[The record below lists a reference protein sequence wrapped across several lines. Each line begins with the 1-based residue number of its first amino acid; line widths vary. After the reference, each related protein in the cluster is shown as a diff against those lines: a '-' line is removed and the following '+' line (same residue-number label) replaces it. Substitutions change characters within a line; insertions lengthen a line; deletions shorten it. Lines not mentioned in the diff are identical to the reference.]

1 MSQTDNPGQKAPF
14 PGQSVDLVPD
24 ESPITIADMIRQE
37 GGSIPK
43 AMKRQREDVARRAIA
58 SSSSPPSAPATMT
71 SAGRIGSPQSIEAIR
86 TGTQPSSR
94 GVPDAPDVL
103 DGLTS
108 DERLEEHRKKFGE
121 LEGQDLIS
129 AVSVGQEWPGAKTD
143 WVRGTL
149 DDLRR
154 DAPEGDWQLTNEDM
168 TDGTM
173 TFIDLNTGEET
184 EYRWDGEE

>member
-1 MSQTDNPGQKAPF
+1 MSDNPYVQKAPL

-24 ESPITIADMIRQE
+24 ESPITLADMIRQE
-37 GGSIPK
+37 GGSVPK
-43 AMKRQREDVARRAIA
+43 GLKKKREDVARRVMAPT
-58 SSSSPPSAPATMT
+58 PPPPARATMT
-71 SAGRIGSPQSIEAIR
+71 SSGRVGSPESIEAIR
-86 TGTQPSSR
+86 TGTRPSPR

-103 DGLTS
+103 DGLTT
-108 DERLEEHRKKFGE
+108 DERLEEHKKKFGE

-129 AVSVGQEWPGAKTD
+129 AVSVGQEWPEAKTD

-149 DDLRR
+149 EDLRR